1 MDRTPSLN
9 RGIADM
15 GISDR
20 DYGRYVPR
28 GGNRFGGRLASG
40 GGGRTGF
47 SVTTWIIIACVA
59 VFVIDGFLQ
68 RYSSWVET
76 GTYYVYSG
84 EAGHWIE
91 YQGNPLYGSPDRSSD
106 TTLGNE
112 IVRESI
118 PLLQSDGK
126 IKSETVAG
134 LPVLNPQG
142 QPLAIA
148 VVTPMTPLQ
157 KWLHFSTKK
166 VIGGAQLW
174 RLVGFQFLHADMTHL
189 LFNMIALF
197 FFGPLVEQ
205 FLGRKRYLAF
215 YLLCGVFG
223 ALLYLCLNLLGWVW
237 ITQLG
242 LPEMPGL
249 LFNATGVP
257 LIGASAGVFGVI
269 IGGALLQPNVKV
281 LLFFIIPMRLAT
293 LAIGLIAISVIFI
306 LFGLD
311 NAGGEAA
318 HLGGAIAGW
327 YFIKRPEQLHGLFN
341 FFGRV
346 DPTSRHFAIKG
357 GKKRG
362 GRGPDDRQVDR
373 ILDKISREGLQ
384 SLSKK
389 EKRILAEASKRDS
402 SS

>member
-1 MDRTPSLN
+1 
-9 RGIADM
+9 
-15 GISDR
+15 
-20 DYGRYVPR
+20 
-28 GGNRFGGRLASG
+28 
-40 GGGRTGF
+40 
-47 SVTTWIIIACVA
+47 
-59 VFVIDGFLQ
+59 
-68 RYSSWVET
+68 
-76 GTYYVYSG
+76 
-84 EAGHWIE
+84 
-91 YQGNPLYGSPDRSSD
+91 
-106 TTLGNE
+106 
-112 IVRESI
+112 
-118 PLLQSDGK
+118 
-126 IKSETVAG
+126 
-134 LPVLNPQG
+134 
-142 QPLAIA
+142 
-148 VVTPMTPLQ
+148 MTPLQ

-293 LAIGLIAISVIFI
+293 LAMALIAISVIFI